1 MQNNKL
7 KKKVGS
13 FLNCKFKVVSAKT
26 FESKKS
32 FWSIFFTWLKIM
44 LCLSEINLVYKAF
57 SELNFVYCK
66 GLGLYIK
73 KKWIKG
79 RCEQFIH
86 IFVHHCLK
94 VLAFALVDVFLYG
107 C

>member
-1 MQNNKL
+1 
-7 KKKVGS
+7 
-13 FLNCKFKVVSAKT
+13 
-26 FESKKS
+26 
-32 FWSIFFTWLKIM
+32 M
-44 LCLSEINLVYKAF
+44 LCLSEINLVYTAF

-86 IFVHHCLK
+86 IFVQHCLK
-94 VLAFALVDVFLYG
+94 VLAFALVDVFYMMLISDIFADTTLNICILLYIYIYNMHFLAVIVPEIEMVTS
-107 C
+107 